1 MANSNRP
8 PPPPAL
14 PVPLLYPD
22 EWKKAPPDR
31 RELRKRRRLER
42 DHMSEADILVVLEH
56 DRERRAAA
64 EAKRETEDKVT
75 RVTSVW
81 YGDDFEKRFSKQHKR
96 EQLAKMLAAKAK
108 GEGGGS
114 I

>member
-1 MANSNRP
+1 LS
-8 PPPPAL
+8 
-14 PVPLLYPD
+14 YPD
-22 EWKKAPPDR
+22 DWKKAPPDR
-31 RELRKRRRLER
+31 RELRKRRQLER
-42 DHMSEADILVVLEH
+42 NHVSEADILVVLEH
-56 DRERRAAA
+56 DKQRRAAA
-64 EAKRETEDKVT
+64 EAKRETEKRETEDKVT

-81 YGDDFEKRFSKQHKR
+81 YGDDFEKRFSKQHKQ